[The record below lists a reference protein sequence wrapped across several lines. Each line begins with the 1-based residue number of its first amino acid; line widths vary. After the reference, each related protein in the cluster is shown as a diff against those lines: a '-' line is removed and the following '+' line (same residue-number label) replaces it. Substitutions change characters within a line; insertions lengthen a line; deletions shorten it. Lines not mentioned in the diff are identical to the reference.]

1 MIKPFLVVVVFG
13 AIIGFMWPI
22 DKGAPAAK
30 AVASGPSA
38 QQRAAVAAATN
49 PALDTV
55 LDRQSDGHFYADA
68 MVNDNA
74 LRFVVDTGASVVALT
89 KDDARAAGIAFNPSR
104 FTVVARGASG
114 NVRGQQVIVHHL
126 SIGQKEAWD
135 VEAVVVDDGL
145 DVSLLGQTYLSQ
157 IGSVSI
163 ANDKMTL
170 R

>member
-1 MIKPFLVVVVFG
+1 MIKPILVVMVFG
-13 AIIGFMWPI
+13 AVVGFMWPTGN
-22 DKGAPAAK
+22 GAPQAKTAA
-30 AVASGPSA
+30 APTAASK
-38 QQRAAVAAATN
+38 AAVAAATN

-55 LDRQSDGHFYADA
+55 LDRKADGHFYVDA

-74 LRFVVDTGASVVALT
+74 IHFVVDTGASVVALT
-89 KDDARAAGIAFNPSR
+89 KDDARAAGIDFNPAR

-114 NVRGQQVIVHHL
+114 DVRGQQVTVHHL
-126 SIGQKEAWD
+126 AIGQKEAWD

-145 DVSLLGQTYLSQ
+145 DVSLLGQSFLGE